1 MDNIVKG
8 LCEYILSN
16 LYEDITME
24 KLENEFYYNKYY
36 LIRLFKLYTGYTI
49 KEFINTVKILKT
61 VDPLLFIDDSIL
73 KIALNNGFNSQEYY
87 SEKFQD
93 VLGMAP
99 LRFRKRFR
107 DIDEIKDINELKSRK
122 EYLIYLE
129 EFHNQ
134 LMNIHESHEMPKKL
148 RKVLQ

>member
-1 MDNIVKG
+1 MDIIRK

-61 VDPLLFIDDSIL
+61 VDPLLFTDDSIL